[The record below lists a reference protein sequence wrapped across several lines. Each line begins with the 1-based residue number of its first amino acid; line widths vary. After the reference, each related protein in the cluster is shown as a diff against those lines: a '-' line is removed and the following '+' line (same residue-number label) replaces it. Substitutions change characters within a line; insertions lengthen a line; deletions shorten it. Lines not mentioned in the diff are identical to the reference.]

1 VFTKDLA
8 KNHGKNTQKIKFSG
22 QNTIRLKICGQNTNV
37 AINNAIAERSIL

>member
-8 KNHGKNTQKIKFSG
+8 KNHGKNTKKIKFSG